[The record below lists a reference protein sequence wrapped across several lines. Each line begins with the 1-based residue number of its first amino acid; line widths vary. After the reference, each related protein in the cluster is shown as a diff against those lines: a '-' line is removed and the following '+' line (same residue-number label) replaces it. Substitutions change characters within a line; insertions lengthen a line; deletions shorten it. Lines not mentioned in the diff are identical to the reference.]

1 MSDLSP
7 AAQAVIDAVV
17 AASPRLQERGIRNT
31 RSPLIAA
38 ALRAAVEQVLP
49 LNSPDRLPPAGNSEA
64 GHYVHGW
71 AHCQLNARTDLL
83 AIAAE
88 LERVGN
94 GH

>member
-1 MSDLSP
+1 MTDPTPLSP
-7 AAQAVIDAVV
+7 AAQAVYDAATIAAIRDNADWPV
-17 AASPRLQERGIRNT
+17 A
-31 RSPLIAA
+31 IAA